1 MFLVDTNVLLRKQ
14 QPDHPQYKQAAAAL
28 RSLHLA
34 KQELVIVPQI
44 MAEFWNVCTRPLEN
58 NGLGLSI
65 SQAEIKL
72 EEIEAAFILKGDTP
86 AIYSH
91 WRSLVTRYNVKGA
104 KVHDTR
110 LVAAMLVHGITHIL
124 TFNVK
129 DFKRFEEITAVSP
142 DQVDDEFELA
152 QDDGNM

>member
-1 MFLVDTNVLLRKQ
+1 MFLVDTNTLLRKQ
-14 QPDHPQYKQAAAAL
+14 QPEHPHYKQATGAL
-28 RSLHLA
+28 RSLYRA
-34 KQELVIVPQI
+34 EQELVIVPQI

-58 NGLGLSI
+58 NGFGLSI
-65 SQAEIKL
+65 SQAETKL
-72 EEIEAAFILKGDTP
+72 EEIEAVFILKCDTP

-110 LVAAMLVHGITHIL
+110 LVAAMLAHGITHIL

-129 DFKRFEEITAVSP
+129 DFKRFKEITAVSP
-142 DQVDDEFELA
+142 DQIDDQFELP
-152 QDDGNM
+152 QKDDNI